1 MPDLLTAFAL
11 IGTVLVLSAMMSGI
25 IERAP
30 VSFPMIFLGLGFL
43 LGPRGLDVIR
53 VDPHNPALE
62 AIAILSLSF
71 VLFLDAV
78 NLQLGEL
85 RHDWLLAL
93 CSLPAREV
101 VTGGL
106 RVGPVTA
113 FVQS

>member
-85 RHDWLLAL
+85 RHDWLVPAL
-93 CSLPAREV
+93 SLGPG
-101 VTGGL
+101 TL
-106 RVGPVTA
+106 LTVGIMA
-113 FVQS
+113 GSAA